1 MTENVPTIEL
11 LGVRLARLSADEAL
25 TEVERL
31 YELEA
36 PARVFHANAHT
47 LNLASAD
54 QGYRDV
60 LNRANLV
67 LNDGKGV
74 MLGARLKGSRF
85 PVDLNGNFFTPL
97 VLERSAARGWPVY
110 FLGAKPG
117 VAERA
122 AALLEERFEGLK
134 IAGVQDGFFAGREAE
149 VIDEIQ
155 TSGTGLLLV
164 GLGNP
169 KQETWLDTNLEST
182 GARLGIGVGAF
193 FDFISQEIRR
203 APAWMNRIGLEW
215 LFRLALEPRRMWRRY
230 IVGNP
235 AFIRRVLKE
244 RRS

>member
-1 MTENVPTIEL
+1 MSDGLPTIDL
-11 LGVRLARLSADEAL
+11 LGVRLARLTADAAL

-47 LNLASAD
+47 LNLASVD

-74 MLGARLKGSRF
+74 MLGARLKGARF
-85 PVDLNGNFFTPL
+85 PVDLNGNFFTPF
-97 VLERSAARGWPVY
+97 VLERAAAQGWPVF

-122 AALLEERFEGLK
+122 AALLETRFEGLK
-134 IAGVQDGFFAGREAE
+134 IAGVRDGFFAGRESE
-149 VIDEIQ
+149 VIEEIQ
-155 TSGTGLLLV
+155 SSGTGLLLV

-169 KQETWLDTNLEST
+169 KQEMWLDANLAAT

-193 FDFISQEIRR
+193 FDFIAQEIRR
-203 APAWMNRIGLEW
+203 APAWMNRAGLEW
-215 LFRLALEPRRMWRRY
+215 LFRLGLEPRRMWRRY

-235 AFIRRVLKE
+235 AFVVRVVKE
-244 RRS
+244 RSS